1 MTDKNENFEWID
13 DCFRVEQKKW
23 GTWES
28 FDRDGKGIITALTKE
43 VCIDVTRF
51 HLKGKQEGWSTEN
64 SRVVNDGKVGG
75 KL

>member
-1 MTDKNENFEWID
+1 MSNEEDFWID

-28 FDRDGKGIITALTKE
+28 FDKSGKGLVTGLTKDI
-43 VCIDVTRF
+43 VIQMTRF
-51 HLKGKQEGWSTEN
+51 HLKGIQDGWEN
-64 SRVVNDGKVGG
+64 VETRTYDGVVGG